1 MNIPVE
7 NRTELAVISTVK
19 MVEND
24 LSDTCELKTYFTY
37 FVQLTTRRAKRMA
50 GTYVTGSCYVV
61 KLTDRR
67 YLCTYI
73 M

>member
-37 FVQLTTRRAKRMA
+37 L
-50 GTYVTGSCYVV
+50 
-61 KLTDRR
+61 
-67 YLCTYI
+67 LCTIDHTSSEAHGWHLRYGQLLRC
-73 M
+73 